1 MNKYKVFCS
10 FGNADKN
17 IRKHELVGVEYGNNI
32 HEIEKQLMR
41 TVTADASELPQYQS
55 GYTATAYA
63 PEAVAACRKV
73 KRYGYIIQAVLC
85 PDFGEKNEL
94 IEYGII
100 EEPDRH

>member
-1 MNKYKVFCS
+1 MNKYKVFRS

-17 IRKHELVGVEYGNNI
+17 IRMHELVAVEYGDNI

-41 TVTADASELPQYQS
+41 IVTADASELPQYQS

-63 PEAVAACRKV
+63 PEPVEAYRKV
-73 KRYGYIIQAVLC
+73 KRYTYIILAVLC
-85 PDFGEKNEL
+85 PEFGEKNEL

-100 EEPDRH
+100 EEPDGR